1 MFKSQQTPG
10 KPTYLKL
17 PVVSGS
23 PSESQVHLIDHELL
37 SITDGL
43 RHSDK
48 EELQSLRAT
57 NPTYIHLLHSSDYF
71 TSSTLHHLMPFLT
84 LDPEDD
90 EQPK

>member
-1 MFKSQQTPG
+1 MFKSPQTPG

-17 PVVSGS
+17 PVVSES

-48 EELQSLRAT
+48 EELQSL
-57 NPTYIHLLHSSDYF
+57 
-71 TSSTLHHLMPFLT
+71 
-84 LDPEDD
+84 
-90 EQPK
+90 